1 MAAEEQLARRCAETI
16 DAAFAT
22 YNQQFRVITQRARQR
37 FEERDWEGSHRDA
50 VQRIELYDRRV
61 RRTVRALEALLG
73 EARTDRA
80 VWSAAKAYFAHLID
94 GYHDAA
100 FTRTF
105 FSSVS
110 RRIFHTIGVD
120 PDVEFLLDEKQQLER
135 PPEMASGRRF
145 ANRGSTRRLVAE
157 LLAQY
162 PFERAWQ
169 DLDASIDFI
178 VTEVDTACSALAG
191 PHSIQAL
198 EFIKAGFFRDNRA
211 YLVGRVDGTDYK
223 LPLVIALRNAPEGL
237 IVDAV
242 ITSENEVSI
251 LFGFAR
257 SYVHADLER
266 VGNAAAFLS
275 ALLPR
280 KPISEI
286 YTTLGRAKQGKT
298 ERFHDLSR
306 YLKSTDDRF
315 VNAAYDRGMVMIVF
329 QLADYPVVFKVIR
342 DNFAYPKTTVR
353 ADVIEKYRLVFKH
366 DRAGRL
372 VDAQEFRDLKF
383 HRKRFTQEV
392 LDELL
397 NEAADTCTLQGDDVV
412 ISHLYMERKLTPL
425 NRYLHEAP
433 EDDASR
439 AVLDYGQALRD
450 LAASNI
456 FPGDL
461 LLKNFGVT
469 RHGRV
474 IFYDYDE
481 LCLVTEC
488 RFRE

>member
-1 MAAEEQLARRCAETI
+1 MAGDEDLAIRCAETI

-37 FEERDWEGSHRDA
+37 FENRDWAGSHRDA

-61 RRTVRALEALLG
+61 RRTVRVLQELLG
-73 EARTDRA
+73 DQRTDR
-80 VWSAAKAYFAHLID
+80 VLWGRAKSHFANLID

-120 PDVEFLLDEKQQLER
+120 PDVEFLIDEKQETRR
-135 PPEMASGRRF
+135 PPEMASGRRY
-145 ANRGSTRRLVAE
+145 ANRGCTRRLVTE
-157 LLAQY
+157 LLAEY
-162 PFERAWQ
+162 RIDSAWQ
-169 DLDASIDFI
+169 DREAAIDFI
-178 VTEVDTACSALAG
+178 AAEVDTVCESFAG
-191 PHSIQAL
+191 PDSIQAF
-198 EFIKAGFFRDNRA
+198 EFLKTTFFRDNRA
-211 YLVGRVDGTDYK
+211 YLVGRIDGLDYK
-223 LPLVIALRNAPEGL
+223 LPLVIAVRNRDEGL

-251 LFGFAR
+251 IFGFAR

-275 ALLPR
+275 SLLPR
-280 KPISEI
+280 KSISEI
-286 YTTLGRAKQGKT
+286 YTSLGRAKQGKT
-298 ERFHDLSR
+298 ERFHDLSHH
-306 YLKSTDDRF
+306 LSVSDDSF

-329 QLADYPVVFKVIR
+329 QLESYPVVFKVIR
-342 DNFAYPKTTVR
+342 DSFAYPKTTVR

-383 HRKRFTQEV
+383 HRNRFSKEV

-397 NEAADTCTLQGDDVV
+397 TEAADTCSLQGDYVV
-412 ISHLYMERKLTPL
+412 ISHLYIERKLAPL
-425 NRYLHEAP
+425 NKYIHDASK
-433 EDDASR
+433 DDASR

-481 LCLVTEC
+481 LC
-488 RFRE
+488 